1 MTAKDYAPTLETAKR
16 LVERFGRKVTLAKLS
31 AATVS
36 VGEPW
41 RGPASPPALGT
52 TGNQEVPAVFVG
64 LLKHL
69 GEDFLKD
76 LEQVALIASSD
87 DLSAYHLLVDGTVRW
102 NIVRI
107 QTLRP
112 GATSIVHYVGVK
124 R

>member
-1 MTAKDYAPTLETAKR
+1 MTVKDYAPTLETAKR
-16 LVERFGRKVTLAKLS
+16 LVERFGRKVTLAKFS
-31 AATVS
+31 PATVS

-41 RGPASPPALGT
+41 RGPVSPPVLGA
-52 TGNQEVPAVFVG
+52 TGNLEVPAVFVG

-76 LEQVALIASSD
+76 LEQVALIASPD
-87 DLSAYHLLVDGTVRW
+87 DLSAYHLMVDGAVRW
-102 NIVRI
+102 NIIRV